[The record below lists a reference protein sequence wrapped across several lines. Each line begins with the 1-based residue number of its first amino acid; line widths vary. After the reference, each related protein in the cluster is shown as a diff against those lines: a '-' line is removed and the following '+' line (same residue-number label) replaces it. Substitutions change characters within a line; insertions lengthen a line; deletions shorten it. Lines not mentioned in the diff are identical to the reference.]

1 MSEIDRRTFIAVTG
15 AAAATLAAPGSA
27 NAWQTNPATNNA
39 KGNKMSNVT
48 TRITTDKQVPGFW
61 RVTLNHPPINT
72 VDDQMYDEIF
82 DLVEA
87 IEAEPS
93 LKVVT
98 FESANP
104 DYFLA
109 HYGVGESTSRFGKPR
124 WIEAATRLTHSNVL
138 SIAVIRGRAR
148 GGGSE
153 FALACDLRFA
163 SREKAVFGQPE
174 VGFGLI
180 AGGGALSRLPLL
192 VGRSRAIEIALGGDD
207 FDAEIAERYGWITRA
222 IPDVKLD
229 GFVANF
235 VRRILSFD
243 GQALNATKAIL
254 NQSGLP
260 TQVALQ
266 STQATF
272 GGLLRSPAALQK
284 MTKSRE
290 RGLGTAGEFELDL
303 GRQIADL

>member
-1 MSEIDRRTFIAVTG
+1 MGNVT
-15 AAAATLAAPGSA
+15 
-27 NAWQTNPATNNA
+27 
-39 KGNKMSNVT
+39 T

-72 VDDQMYDEIF
+72 IDDQMYDEVF

-104 DYFLA
+104 DYFIA

-138 SIAVIRGRAR
+138 SIAVIRGRTRA
-148 GGGSE
+148 GGAE

-180 AGGGALSRLPLL
+180 AGGGALARLPLL
-192 VGRSRAIEIALGGDD
+192 VGRARAIEIALGGDD
-207 FDAEIAERYGWITRA
+207 FDAETAERYGWINRA
-222 IPDVKLD
+222 IPDAELD

-243 GQALNATKAIL
+243 SLALNATKAIL

-260 TQVALQ
+260 HQVALQ

>member
-1 MSEIDRRTFIAVTG
+1 MDD
-15 AAAATLAAPGSA
+15 
-27 NAWQTNPATNNA
+27 
-39 KGNKMSNVT
+39 MT
-48 TRITTDKQVPGFW
+48 TRITTDKQTSGYW

-72 VDDQMYDEIF
+72 IDDQMYDEIF

-124 WIEAATRLTHSNVL
+124 WIEAATRLAASNVL

-163 SREKAVFGQPE
+163 SREKAILGQPE

-180 AGGGALSRLPLL
+180 AGGGALARLPLL
-192 VGRSRAIEIALGGDD
+192 VGRSRAIEIALGADD
-207 FDAEIAERYGWITRA
+207 FNAEMAERYGWINRA
-222 IPDVKLD
+222 IADAELD

-243 GQALNATKAIL
+243 SQALNATKAIL

-260 TQVALQ
+260 QQAELQ

-272 GGLLRSPAALQK
+272 GETLRSPTAFQK
-284 MTKSRE
+284 MTQSRE
-290 RGLGTAGEFELDL
+290 LGLGTAGEFELDL
-303 GRQIADL
+303 GRRIADL